1 VSKIDTRTATEVGRY
16 YTGPT
21 DGDDDPSRTSVNL
34 AGDAAVANRAGGLT
48 KIAAIE
54 ARCFDRDGDGAIR
67 TSTGPDDVL
76 PFGEDECMRWHVS
89 LPSPASPPGEERSQG
104 PRPTAWDAGS
114 GEGGCSTDDA
124 RLWNGWWSYAE
135 GTAYFRRFD
144 GETGATLDEVVV
156 PDYHPGQDWSYGPYG
171 GAVDGEGHFWV
182 TGLYGP
188 LLRIDAETL
197 VVDIWPMPQGSSA
210 YGMGVDAD
218 GHVWTAGVDGG
229 ALTHFDPDAETFDVY
244 ATGNG
249 SLRGLMIDRNGHL
262 WAAGNAPCSL
272 VQFDV
277 TTRSLINGA
286 VPLPGCDT
294 PVGVSI
300 DVDGFVWSPDQ
311 WANVAF
317 KVDPS
322 TYTITTVAGLVQPY
336 TYSDMTGAGLD
347 LVVNPPVE

>member
-1 VSKIDTRTATEVGRY
+1 
-16 YTGPT
+16 
-21 DGDDDPSRTSVNL
+21 
-34 AGDAAVANRAGGLT
+34 
-48 KIAAIE
+48 
-54 ARCFDRDGDGAIR
+54 
-67 TSTGPDDVL
+67 
-76 PFGEDECMRWHVS
+76 
-89 LPSPASPPGEERSQG
+89 
-104 PRPTAWDAGS
+104 
-114 GEGGCSTDDA
+114 
-124 RLWNGWWSYAE
+124 
-135 GTAYFRRFD
+135 
-144 GETGATLDEVVV
+144 
-156 PDYHPGQDWSYGPYG
+156 
-171 GAVDGEGHFWV
+171 
-182 TGLYGP
+182 
-188 LLRIDAETL
+188 
-197 VVDIWPMPQGSSA
+197 
-210 YGMGVDAD
+210 
-218 GHVWTAGVDGG
+218 
-229 ALTHFDPDAETFDVY
+229 VY

-322 TYTITTVAGLVQPY
+322 TYTITTAAGLVQPY